1 MVSLKTRVFRQNILS
16 SNYCFKCKCELCQ
29 KEAIN
34 NDDERY
40 EKFEKLQ
47 QETKHF
53 DNILNQQADLF
64 RMSPPAQLYQ
74 NMIEN
79 VKRVISCY
87 KEMYELAQNSKEPSR
102 FMPYYYEIIILVIG
116 DGFNQALAGY
126 ILAKNHLGN
135 KSDVSNIEYF
145 KDECQ
150 NFSKIGLQMSEIMC
164 GSNSV
169 LTKKWKERN
178 NFEELLAQLQ
188 DDKLWFKL
196 LMIQE

>member
-1 MVSLKTRVFRQNILS
+1 MSKE
-16 SNYCFKCKCELCQ
+16 YYFKCNCELCQ

-34 NDDERY
+34 NDDDDERY
-40 EKFEKLQ
+40 EKFEYLQ
-47 QETKHF
+47 QEAKHF
-53 DNILNQQADLF
+53 DNMIKQQADMF
-64 RMSPPAQLYQ
+64 GMSEISPWAHFCQ
-74 NMIEN
+74 NKMREN
-79 VKRVISCY
+79 IKRVISCY

-126 ILAKNHLGN
+126 ILAKRNLGN

-145 KDECQ
+145 KDKCHD
-150 NFSKIGLQMSEIMC
+150 FSQIGLQLTEIMC

-178 NFEELLAQLQ
+178 DLKQWLAQDQ
-188 DDKLWFKL
+188 KLWCKFF
-196 LMIQE
+196 